1 MYPQKPAST
10 CRSVSTNKK
19 VDEDFGLSKNTATA
33 ADFIYWQ
40 NQDKLMSDC
49 DVRMCYLFF
58 LIIKNKKVSVVVVL
72 YSFIPPFPF

>member
-33 ADFIYWQ
+33 ADFIY
-40 NQDKLMSDC
+40 
-49 DVRMCYLFF
+49 
-58 LIIKNKKVSVVVVL
+58 
-72 YSFIPPFPF
+72 